1 LEPLPRFELLAQLR
15 FAHDRS
21 HELRFPQA
29 SLDLAG
35 EFVVIFRRALSVLPA
50 VVFAQIPFFNP
61 TRLFVRIVHSEQ
73 KVVLK
78 SSSLHDPLQDAGA
91 PGSRLDQ
98 KRAQQQRAVQVSA
111 LRCSSAML
119 REYCTSHSP
128 HATSAQWHLHQLRSS
143 RARVSTF
150 FVLEILAPS

>member
-1 LEPLPRFELLAQLR
+1 LEPLPRSEFLAQLR

-21 HELRFPQA
+21 HELGFPQA

-35 EFVVIFRRALSVLPA
+35 EFVLIFRRALSVLPA
-50 VVFAQIPFFNP
+50 VVFAQTPLFNP
-61 TRLFVRIVHSEQ
+61 IRLFVRIWHSEQ
-73 KVVLK
+73 N
-78 SSSLHDPLQDAGA
+78 PLQDVGA

-111 LRCSSAML
+111 LRCSSAMF
-119 REYCTSHSP
+119 RTSHSS